1 MMEREVTQKKDPAL
15 SLVGDKLV
23 KLSALVQRDQC
34 KIKLTVSAGSFVS
47 RLAKRLGFIY
57 QDVFGRYLTGEVP

>member
-23 KLSALVQRDQC
+23 KFSALVQRDQC

-47 RLAKRLGFIY
+47 RLAKRLGFI
-57 QDVFGRYLTGEVP
+57 